1 MKLKY
6 LLLMLGFMWACQS
19 ASNGQAVSAEDF
31 DKKVKAAGK
40 AQVLDVRTSDEFTG
54 GHLANA
60 TNIDWNGDDFET
72 KAKAQLKT
80 DKPVFVYCLSGGRS
94 AKAASKLRAMGYKEV
109 YEMQGG
115 MMAWRAA
122 NKTVVTDAGNAA
134 PSGITLEQFNHKIK
148 NSSKMVLVDF
158 NAVWCGPCKK
168 MAPFLE
174 QISKE
179 KADKVELW
187 KIDADQNADLAK
199 SLGIEALPT
208 LLLYQNNSIIWKN
221 IGFVEKATIETAIAG
236 GK

>member
-19 ASNGQAVSAEDF
+19 ASNGQAVSADDF
-31 DKKVKAAGK
+31 DKKIKAAGK
-40 AQVLDVRTSDEFTG
+40 AQVLDVRSTEEFTG

-60 TNIDWNGDDFET
+60 TNIDWNGDDFE
-72 KAKAQLKT
+72 KQVKAQVKT
-80 DKPVFVYCLSGGRS
+80 NEPVFVYCLSGGRS
-94 AKAASKLRAMGYKEV
+94 ARAASKLREMGYKEV
-109 YEMQGG
+109 YDMQGG

-122 NKTVVTDAGNAA
+122 NKNVVSGKAAA

-174 QISKE
+174 EISKE

-221 IGFVEKATIETAIAG
+221 IGFVEKATIEKAIAS